1 MPVKKILSLF
11 LLLGLAACASVTYE
25 EREWAKRD
33 AQKLQTIKEMI
44 ASRDLPS
51 IDFESDKALLLPTSY
66 PTLNK
71 IAQILID
78 NRTLKLI
85 VEGHC
90 DDVGSDEY
98 NDALSY
104 ARAQAVKNYLTG
116 RGVWPDYIKIYGYGE
131 RKPLVNNTTEAAR
144 ALNRRVEFE
153 LTTRNWQAI
162 F

>member
-1 MPVKKILSLF
+1 MKKLLPAI
-11 LLLGLAACASVTYE
+11 LLLGLAACASVSYE
-25 EREWAKRD
+25 EREWARRD

-44 ASRDLPS
+44 ASRQLPA
-51 IDFESDKALLLPTSY
+51 IEFESDKAILLPASY
-66 PTLNK
+66 ETLNK

-78 NRTLKLI
+78 NRTLKLV

-90 DDVGSDEY
+90 DDVGSDDY

-104 ARAQAVKNYLTG
+104 ARAKAVKTYLTD
-116 RGVWPDYIKIYGYGE
+116 RGVWPDYVKIYGYGE
-131 RKPLVNNTTEAAR
+131 RKPLVRSTTEEAR
-144 ALNRRVEFE
+144 ALNRRVEFR